1 MINKIYKLILIIFLS
16 TNCLKA
22 YGVEQFNFD
31 VKEITILENGNKF
44 IGTNRGKI
52 TTNEG
57 IEIEADRFE
66 YIKDINLL
74 NASGNVKVKDNL
86 NNYIIYSKN
95 LIYKKN
101 DDIIFTKFNSRA
113 ISLEDKL
120 EITADDFEYNRV
132 KNIISA
138 KKNVVLED
146 KIENYKIF
154 SDFISYELDL
164 EKIYTKGNTSGL
176 IHSKYNFK
184 SKDIIFLRNSNE
196 LFSKQNAIIKD
207 GLNLYSINN
216 FKYSI
221 DKEELKGENFVITT
235 NYNLPKSDKFYFSSA
250 IVNLKNQNFIAKDT
264 KIKIHKNIFDNSDND
279 PRLVGLSS
287 TKDGQITKVNKGV
300 FTSCKQND
308 DCPPWAIQ
316 AEEIIHDKE
325 KKQLLYNNAI
335 LKIYD
340 VPVLYFPK
348 FFHPDPTVERQSGFL
363 QPQLNKS
370 TILGNSITV
379 PYYFAI
385 SESKD
390 FTINPTF
397 IDSSSNSIQGEYRQ
411 ENYKSSFIA
420 DFGFVNRFKS
430 KYSNRKKNI
439 MHLFAKS
446 EIDLDLENFKDSEL
460 KFYVEKTNKNTYL
473 KIFDNYLLKNE
484 IKPKDQNVLSSG
496 IDLKLRS
503 EKFNLDT
510 GFTAYEDLNKKD
522 SDKYQFILPYLNF
535 DTSVNNDFGR
545 INFFSNGNNTLQNT
559 NNLRTRIINDINF
572 NSIDFLSSKTGFKSN
587 FNIYLKN
594 VNTVAKEDS
603 VYKTSPQ
610 SEIMNIFEF
619 NTSYPLIKET
629 NLNIETFTPK
639 ASFRV
644 NPGDMKN
651 HTNTDRTINADNI
664 FSINRLGIEDSLES
678 GKSLTVG
685 LNYEKNNLVNNNEIN
700 ASLATVLRDNDE
712 DPIPQ
717 KTTLNKK
724 QSYLF
729 GSVDFKTNDLVN
741 LEYNFASDNKLQ
753 NLKYHDL
760 GLNLSLNNFVTNFNF
775 IEENDLMGSKHI
787 IENKSTFNF
796 DENNFISFKT
806 RRNKEINLTEYYDLI
821 YEYKND
827 CLIAG
832 LKFKKTF
839 YQDRDLEPSE
849 DLFFYLTLVPLTT
862 YEQRID
868 QQMYD

>member
-1 MINKIYKLILIIFLS
+1 MINKIYKLILIIFLL
-16 TNCLKA
+16 TNCHKVF
-22 YGVEQFNFD
+22 GTEQFNFNI
-31 VKEITILENGNKF
+31 KEIIILENGNKF
-44 IGTNRGKI
+44 IGSNRGKI
-52 TTNEG
+52 TTSEG

-74 NASGNVKVKDNL
+74 NASGNVKIVDNL
-86 NNYIIYSKN
+86 NNYLIYSTN

-101 DDIIFTKFNSRA
+101 DDVILTRDNSKA
-113 ISLEDKL
+113 ISLKDEI
-120 EITADDFEYNRV
+120 EITADDFEYNRI

-138 KKNVVLED
+138 ENNVVLED
-146 KIENYKIF
+146 KIENYKIY
-154 SDFISYELDL
+154 SDFITYEIDL
-164 EKIYTKGNTSGL
+164 GKIYTKGNTSGL
-176 IHSKYNFK
+176 IQSKYDFK
-184 SKDIIFLRNSNE
+184 SKDVIFLRNSNE
-196 LFSKQNAIIKD
+196 ILSKQNTIIKD
-207 GLNLYSINN
+207 GTNLYSISN
-216 FKYSI
+216 FKYSL

-235 NYNLPKSDKFYFSSA
+235 NFNLPKSDKLYFSNA
-250 IVNLKNQNFIAKDT
+250 IVNLKNQDFIAKDT
-264 KIKIHKNIFDNSDND
+264 EIRIHKNIFDNTEND
-279 PRLVGLSS
+279 PRLLGLSS
-287 TKDGQITKVNKGV
+287 TKKGQITTVNKGV

-308 DCPPWAIQ
+308 DCPPWTIQ
-316 AEEIIHDKE
+316 AEEIVHDKE
-325 KKQLLYNNAI
+325 KKQLLYNNAV

-340 VPVLYFPK
+340 VPILYFPK

-370 TILGNSITV
+370 TVLGNSISV
-379 PYYFAI
+379 PYYFAL
-385 SESKD
+385 SESND

-397 IDSSSNSIQGEYRQ
+397 IDSGSNSIQGEYRQ
-411 ENYKSSFIA
+411 QNYKSSFIA
-420 DFGFVNRFKS
+420 DFGFVNKFKS

-439 MHLFAKS
+439 LHLFAKS
-446 EIDLDLENFKDSEL
+446 EIDLDLENFNDSEL
-460 KFYVEKTNKNTYL
+460 KFYVERTNKNTYL
-473 KIFDNYLLKNE
+473 KIFDNYLLKND
-484 IKPKDQNVLSSG
+484 IKPKDKNVLSSG
-496 IDLKLRS
+496 IDLELRS

-510 GFTAYEDLNKKD
+510 GFTAYEDLNKKG

-535 DTSVNNDFGR
+535 DTAIDSEIGR

-572 NSIDFLSSKTGFKSN
+572 NSIDILSSKTGLKSN

-619 NTSYPLIKET
+619 NTSYPLIRES
-629 NLNIETFTPK
+629 NLNKETFTPK

-651 HTNTDRTINADNI
+651 HKNTERTINADNI

-678 GKSLTVG
+678 GKSLTIG
-685 LNYEKNNLVNNNEIN
+685 LNYEKNSLINNNEFN
-700 ASLATVLRDNDE
+700 ASLATVLRNNNE

-729 GSVDFKTNDLVN
+729 GSVDYKTNNLIN

-760 GLNLSLNNFVTNFNF
+760 SLNFSLNNFVTNFNF
-775 IEENDLMGSKHI
+775 IEENDLIGSTHI
-787 IENKSTFNF
+787 IENISTFNF
-796 DENNFISFKT
+796 DDNNFLSFKT

-827 CLIAG
+827 CLTAG

-849 DLFFYLTLVPLTT
+849 DLFFYLTLIPITS

-868 QQMYD
+868 Q